1 MATAC
6 EGTTMRKNTVCTPIL
21 LVCSLFLAGP
31 CVHRTTAQTESIP
44 YPKMAPAEQY
54 LMNRDAEIALAR
66 SAAPDSISHDAS
78 VLVLT
83 RHGYESAVEGKNG
96 WTCMVD
102 RGWGGMLD
110 NSNFWNPKIR
120 AASCLN
126 PSAVR
131 SFLPYD
137 LKRTEL
143 VLAGHSKEE
152 IIAATQAAIA
162 KKELP
167 MLEPGAMCYMMS
179 KASYLFDQGDHA
191 MSHVMFYTADDGT
204 PWGAN
209 LANSPIFGVSY
220 WSASPDAYPQLK
232 SFPRIFVTLIAADKW
247 SDGTPAM
254 HM

>member
-1 MATAC
+1 
-6 EGTTMRKNTVCTPIL
+6 MRKNKARDTVLIACSIL
-21 LVCSLFLAGP
+21 LAGS
-31 CVHRTTAQTESIP
+31 CARRTPAQIP
-44 YPKMAPAEQY
+44 TSPYARMAPIDQY
-54 LMNRDAEIALAR
+54 LMNHDAEITLAR
-66 SAAPDSISHDAS
+66 SAAPDAISHDAS

-83 RHGYESAVEGKNG
+83 RHGYQPAVKGKNG
-96 WTCMVD
+96 WTCIVD

-110 NSNFWNPKIR
+110 NPDFWNPKIR
-120 AASCLN
+120 AAGCLN
-126 PSAVR
+126 PAAVR

-143 VLAGHSKEE
+143 VLAGHSREE
-152 IIAATQAAIA
+152 IVAATQAAIA

-179 KASYLFDQGDHA
+179 RTSYLFDQGSHTI
-191 MSHVMFYTADDGT
+191 SHVMFYTADDGT
-204 PWGAN
+204 AWGAN
-209 LANSPIFGVSY
+209 LDNSPIMGVSY

-232 SFPRIFVTLIAADKW
+232 AFPRIFVSLIAADKW

>member
-1 MATAC
+1 
-6 EGTTMRKNTVCTPIL
+6 MRKDTVHNTVLI
-21 LVCSLFLAGP
+21 VCSMLLAGP
-31 CVHRTTAQTESIP
+31 CAQRTPAQILATP
-44 YPKMAPAEQY
+44 YPAMAPIEQY
-54 LMNRDAEIALAR
+54 LMNQDAEIALAR
-66 SAAPDSISHDAS
+66 SAAPGAISDDAS

-83 RHGYESAVEGKNG
+83 RHGYESAVKGKNG

-102 RGWGGMLD
+102 RGWSGMLD
-110 NSNFWNPKIR
+110 NPDFWNPKIR
-120 AASCLN
+120 AAGCLN
-126 PSAVR
+126 PAAVR

-137 LKRTEL
+137 LKRAVL
-143 VLAGHSKEE
+143 VLAGRSKEE
-152 IIAATQAAIA
+152 IVAATQAAIA

-179 KASYLFDQGDHA
+179 KTAYLFDQDGHT

-209 LANSPIFGVSY
+209 LPNSPVMGVSY
-220 WSASPDAYPQLK
+220 WSASLDSYPQLRT
-232 SFPRIFVTLIAADKW
+232 FPRIFVSLIAADKW

>member
-1 MATAC
+1 
-6 EGTTMRKNTVCTPIL
+6 MRKDTVHTHAL
-21 LVCSLFLAGP
+21 LVCSLLLAGP
-31 CVHRTTAQTESIP
+31 CVQRTPAETPASP
-44 YPKMAPAEQY
+44 YAKMRPMEQY

-66 SAAPDSISHDAS
+66 SAAPDAISHDAS
-78 VLVLT
+78 VMVLT
-83 RHGYESAVEGKNG
+83 RHGYQTAVAGKNG
-96 WTCMVD
+96 WTCIVD

-110 NSNFWNPKIR
+110 NPDFWNPKIR
-120 AASCLN
+120 AAGCLN
-126 PSAVR
+126 PAATR

-143 VLAGHSKEE
+143 VVGGRSKDE

-167 MLEPGAMCYMMS
+167 VLEPGAMCYMMS
-179 KASYLFDQGDHA
+179 KTSYLFDEGDHT
-191 MSHVMFYTADDGT
+191 MSHVMFYTADDGA

-209 LANSPIFGVSY
+209 LAHSPVMGVSY
-220 WSASPDAYPQLK
+220 WSASPDTYPRLK
-232 SFPRIFVTLIAADKW
+232 TLPRIFVSLIAVDHW

>member
-1 MATAC
+1 
-6 EGTTMRKNTVCTPIL
+6 MRENTVRNTVL
-21 LVCSLFLAGP
+21 LVCSMLLAGP
-31 CVHRTTAQTESIP
+31 CAHRTPAQIPASP
-44 YPKMAPAEQY
+44 YPKMVPIEQY
-54 LMNRDAEIALAR
+54 LMNHDAEIALAR
-66 SAAPDSISHDAS
+66 SAAPDAISHDAS

-83 RHGYESAVEGKNG
+83 RHGYEPAVQGKNG
-96 WTCMVD
+96 WSCIVD

-110 NSNFWNPKIR
+110 NPDFWNPKIR
-120 AASCLN
+120 AAACLN
-126 PSAVR
+126 PSAAR

-143 VLAGHSKEE
+143 VLAGHSKEK

-179 KASYLFDQGDHA
+179 KASYLFDQGDHT

-209 LANSPIFGVSY
+209 LANSPIIGVSY
-220 WSASPDAYPQLK
+220 WSASPDTYPQLK
-232 SFPRIFVTLIAADKW
+232 SFPRIFVSLIAADKW

>member
-1 MATAC
+1 MLPR
-6 EGTTMRKNTVCTPIL
+6 EGTLMRKHTVRNAVL
-21 LVCSLFLAGP
+21 LLCSMLLAVT
-31 CVHRTTAQTESIP
+31 CAHRTPAQTPAST
-44 YPKMAPAEQY
+44 YPKMAPIEQY

-66 SAAPDSISHDAS
+66 SAAPDAISHDAS

-83 RHGYESAVEGKNG
+83 RHGYETTIEGKNG

-110 NSNFWNPKIR
+110 YPDFWNPKIR
-120 AASCLN
+120 AAGCLN
-126 PSAVR
+126 PSAAR

-143 VLAGHSKEE
+143 ILGRHSKKE
-152 IIAATQAAIA
+152 IIAATQDAIA

-167 MLEPGAMCYMMS
+167 MLESGSMCYMMS
-179 KASYLFDQGDHA
+179 KTSYLFDQGDNT
-191 MSHVMFYTADDGT
+191 MSHVMFYTADGGA

-209 LANSPIFGVSY
+209 VANSPIMGVSY
-220 WSASPDAYPQLK
+220 WSASPDTYPQLRT
-232 SFPRIFVTLIAADKW
+232 FPRIFVSLILADKW